1 MEVAKIWTL
10 FKTPYDHART
20 IFQNFDDEA
29 LASVDARRNA
39 AISDIGLSHG
49 TVAKQIADFRGLMK
63 ANFQLDGSS
72 QFGI

>member
-1 MEVAKIWTL
+1 
-10 FKTPYDHART
+10 
-20 IFQNFDDEA
+20 
-29 LASVDARRNA
+29 LASVDDRRNA